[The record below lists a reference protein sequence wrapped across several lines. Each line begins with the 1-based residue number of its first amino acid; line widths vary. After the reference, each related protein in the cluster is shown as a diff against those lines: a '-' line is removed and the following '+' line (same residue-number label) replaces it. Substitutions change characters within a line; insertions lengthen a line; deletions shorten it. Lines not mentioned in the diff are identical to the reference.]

1 MYNVNDYLNSYI
13 TDNILLLALALEK
26 NHAWLV
32 TKKDYIL
39 TSEEKNTL
47 KPLIEQREQG
57 VLFTYYKW
65 CKRFLSSRFYSNIR
79 YFYFRPETEL
89 LIDITLDLFKDK
101 SCRLLDLGTGS
112 GIIAITLADKNPYWQ
127 VVATDFSKQALE
139 LAKQNTVINIDFQQG
154 NWFEAVQ
161 DKQFNLIISNPPYIK
176 QDDPCLKDLIYE
188 PQTALV
194 SGKDGLDDIR
204 IIIK

>member
-13 TDNILLLALALEK
+13 TDNILLLALVLEK
-26 NHAWLV
+26 NHAWLI
-32 TKKDYIL
+32 TNKDYIL

-57 VLFTYYKW
+57 VPFAY
-65 CKRFLSSRFYSNIR
+65 LSGVKGFYHLDFIVTPDT
-79 YFYFRPETEL
+79 FIPRPETEL

-188 PQTALV
+188 PQNSIGIWKRWL
-194 SGKDGLDDIR
+194 R
-204 IIIK
+204 